1 MNIPPKVIVVA
12 GPTASGKTRLAIE
25 LAGLY
30 MGEICEEF
38 FKMGFKDINVYK
50 DNFNDKRV
58 TVIEFNKIKFI
69 VGIRAYSYI
78 VKLMNVKVYKS
89 IFSRIEL
96 ADDKIYFV
104 SGLFSEPIGEDYEDR
119 ISDKVEQEGKE
130 PFELFCLNFMYNVL
144 CKYGYELS
152 DFSAAAYDFC
162 NAYQYIIRD
171 ENDNIL
177 FEGEID
183 WDLREIID

>member
-1 MNIPPKVIVVA
+1 MDRYFNNGTGVPMSEDEYYEYLQEQEYEEYELSQEEKDYLV
-12 GPTASGKTRLAIE
+12 GKTFDLCYSASNDSD
-25 LAGLY
+25 
-30 MGEICEEF
+30 EET
-38 FKMGFKDINVYK
+38 NVCTCWL
-50 DNFNDKRV
+50 DK
-58 TVIEFNKIKFI
+58 
-69 VGIRAYSYI
+69 
-78 VKLMNVKVYKS
+78 
-89 IFSRIEL
+89 
-96 ADDKIYFV
+96 DDKIYFG

-152 DFSAAAYDFC
+152 DFSSAAYDFC
-162 NAYQYIIRD
+162 NAYQYIVRD